1 MWPSTYPYSRKIRKK
16 VLPETF
22 NSRILRF
29 FARNECFRYNFLSY
43 FPFMDWPWRKKIW
56 EHPFLCVNYTRIHM
70 YRYRYSEDLFK
81 IWLRYVMSA
90 CRHYPDEICSS
101 SFIFKRIA
109 TMQLGNEGRGEA
121 YRCTSK
127 IISIN
132 YCTSFLNMHYASGPS
147 YNWYSREHICDW
159 PFPLNRSS

>member
-1 MWPSTYPYSRKIRKK
+1 M
-16 VLPETF
+16 
-22 NSRILRF
+22 RF

-43 FPFMDWPWRKKIW
+43 FPFMDWPWRKKIRGP
-56 EHPFLCVNYTRIHM
+56 PFLCVNYTRSIICIS
-70 YRYRYSEDLFK
+70 YRYSEDLFK

-101 SFIFKRIA
+101 FCHLLKNWN
-109 TMQLGNEGRGEA
+109 MQLGNGGRGEA

-132 YCTSFLNMHYASGPS
+132 YCTAFLNMHYASGPS

-159 PFPLNRSS
+159 PFPLNQSSLGTVTLKGLFFIFLKNLINCGG